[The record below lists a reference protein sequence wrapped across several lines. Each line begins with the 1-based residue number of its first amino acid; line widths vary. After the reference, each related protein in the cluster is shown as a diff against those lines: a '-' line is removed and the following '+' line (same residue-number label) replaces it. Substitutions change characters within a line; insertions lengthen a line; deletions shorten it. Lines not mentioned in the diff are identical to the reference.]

1 MEVVLEHMAK
11 MDLVVVVVLE
21 MGKQVQVDLDYNL
34 VDLEFLLDI
43 QLLVF
48 PCLSHIDCCC
58 CCYP

>member
-1 MEVVLEHMAK
+1 MVEGEEDVLEHMAK

-21 MGKQVQVDLDYNL
+21 MGKQVLADLDYNL

-48 PCLSHIDCCC
+48 PRDLSPVD
-58 CCYP
+58 